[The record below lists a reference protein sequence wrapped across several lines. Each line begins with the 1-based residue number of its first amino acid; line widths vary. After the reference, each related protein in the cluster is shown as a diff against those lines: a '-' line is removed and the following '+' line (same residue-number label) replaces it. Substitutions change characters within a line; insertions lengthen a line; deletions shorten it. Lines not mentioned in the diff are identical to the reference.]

1 MLIKHYLFP
10 LIKRQKALFFAMAL
24 MSALSFS
31 MFVGLSYANNN
42 YQISLDNYFKDYN
55 YPSAVITTDLT
66 TENTFADLKNVVG
79 LQDYDVRFSSLFN
92 INVNGEYINIV
103 LSTYKQDDFT
113 KFAYMSDYVQ
123 SDNIEVYIDQ
133 QFAEVHNIKEGDTI
147 QIGKK
152 GKFCTCTVSQIVLK
166 PENFCVYALGDV
178 PTDNIGFGAA
188 FIKHEDLGRF
198 LSSIGIDNFD
208 LDSNQVLLKIYP
220 FYDKQTILDNCC
232 KEITKNNN
240 TNHTDESEIEKE
252 KINIDEL
259 LEKYGIDPNEVT
271 IDISKYV
278 SNEET
283 IEEFDGITILSSV
296 IDEDTPPIG
305 LREEMTV
312 QFGALSNLVPLAFLL
327 IMSIVFVLF
336 LIQIITKHAR
346 EIGVLLS
353 LGYEKKSIYFLFV
366 AFTFIINITSIVIGI
381 LLSLIIRKQAYI
393 LYQSSVHI
401 PAWETEFFL
410 NDILFASLIVIVTGQ
425 IACLISAISFKNSSP
440 MDALESNY
448 QNYIVL
454 GKKYERFLYKIP
466 VAIRLALNSILQNFK
481 NFIVVIF
488 GFVASFVLVFSSLSM
503 NASMKEYVDYTYDV
517 QKNYDVQV
525 VSLLGNFDETIE
537 ELNNCEYVTQ
547 LQTYNS
553 ISVDISHEGNTKECK
568 IIDFPQK
575 SNMIQFN
582 DVITGERLITPNK
595 GIILDKLTAKAL
607 DVKVGD
613 EVRFCNKRFK
623 VNAIANMYSRQ
634 FCIINPE
641 EMKHLEVEKTKEV
654 VANITNKEKF
664 EEFCAFSD
672 NELFP
677 VFTSNFKQ
685 MEKEF
690 KKAISS
696 SVDIAIVIS
705 VALGFVVVCTV
716 SLMTLEKQKRIVSIL
731 RSQGMSLF
739 AISNYWGIQM
749 IIQLVVAFI
758 IGKPIS
764 SFAAQQFIQTL
775 SSEYSYYPF
784 VNNNSI
790 YFNAFS
796 FIVAFSIVT
805 HIVIMFYVSKINIAQ
820 NVQSRE

>member
-10 LIKRQKALFFAMAL
+10 LIKRQRALFFAMAL

-240 TNHTDESEIEKE
+240 TNHTDENEIEKE

-259 LEKYGIDPNEVT
+259 LEKYSIDPNEVT
-271 IDISKYV
+271 IDISEYV

-283 IEEFDGITILSSV
+283 IEEFDGITILSSL
-296 IDEDTPPIG
+296 IDEDTPPIS
-305 LREEMTV
+305 LREEMTI
-312 QFGALSNLVPLAFLL
+312 QFGALSSLVPLAFLL

-353 LGYEKKSIYFLFV
+353 LGYEKKSIYLLFV

-381 LLSLIIRKQAYI
+381 FLSLIIRKEAYI

-440 MDALESNY
+440 MDALENNY
-448 QNYIVL
+448 KNYIVL
-454 GKKYERFLYKIP
+454 GKKYERFLYRIP
-466 VAIRLALNSILQNFK
+466 AAIRLAINSILQNFK

-517 QKNYDVQV
+517 QKNYDTQV
-525 VSLLGNFDETIE
+525 VSLLGNFDKTIE
-537 ELNNCEYVTQ
+537 ELKNCEYVTQ

-553 ISVDISHEGNTKECK
+553 ISVDISHKDKTKECK

-575 SNMIQFN
+575 NDMIQFN
-582 DVITGERLITPNK
+582 DADTGERLTIPNK

-607 DVKVGD
+607 NVKAGD

-623 VNAIANMYSRQ
+623 VIAIANMYSRQ
-634 FCIINPE
+634 FCIINTE

-690 KKAISS
+690 KKAISG

-739 AISNYWGIQM
+739 AISNYWEIQM

-758 IGKPIS
+758 IGKPLS